1 MTKLQENDYRFQQL
15 LEAVQRGWVIDE
27 PVLLGAM
34 WRCNSSANDSI
45 YHFVLRNEVEDK
57 TTLISFPSS
66 SQLLSFLSE
75 NSIQVCAL
83 R

>member
-1 MTKLQENDYRFQQL
+1 MTGLQETTNRFQQL

-34 WRCNSSANDSI
+34 WRSSSSANDI
-45 YHFVLRNEVEDK
+45 VYHFVLRNEVEDK
-57 TTLISFPSS
+57 TTLLSFPSS
-66 SQLLSFLSE
+66 SQLLAFLSE
-75 NSIQVCAL
+75 NSIQVCAM